1 MLYFSILVDYSY
13 RVYTLNLVT
22 EYFKAVT
29 CFLHYGLLPET
40 IEKYP
45 IQRNI
50 QCDFTALIE
59 YANKR

>member
-1 MLYFSILVDYSY
+1 MDYSY

-29 CFLHYGLLPET
+29 CFLNYGLLPET

-45 IQRNI
+45 SQHNI
-50 QCDFTALIE
+50 QCNFTAMIE